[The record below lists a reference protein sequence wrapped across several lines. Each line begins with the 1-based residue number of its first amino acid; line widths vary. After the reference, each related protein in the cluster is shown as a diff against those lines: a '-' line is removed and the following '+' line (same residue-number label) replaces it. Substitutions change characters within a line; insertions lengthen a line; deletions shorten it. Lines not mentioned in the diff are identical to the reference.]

1 VKPFAGIIMGK
12 AVVIESNGSKGIDET
27 DYLLTVISNE
37 Y

>member
-1 VKPFAGIIMGK
+1 MGK

-27 DYLLTVISNE
+27 DYLFTGLSNE